1 MNFIDLPKLPVM
13 SEPDGWNSRT
23 LPLCVN
29 YLVALFAIQ
38 RQILRFSA
46 GWLPGISSWEAK
58 IATGQF
64 VFEDAQNAEI
74 LLKRLHEL
82 KMASAE
88 YKSVENLSELINAVA
103 GCKSGNEW
111 LYALYRNV
119 KPWFVRLLERYLAE
133 SDPVMDAP
141 THHLIRSLIAN
152 QKSQMNWFEQFS
164 QNSSPPEQADIRA
177 WLEHSA
183 SLLEGVEIDAHAL
196 RLCGPACD
204 SNSWA
209 DLPDFKVASE
219 PCRDPGSHLVREWP
233 FPAEMES
240 YAEKRFVVFW
250 SHTQEMQFAESLAAI
265 LYETAQMPWA
275 FHYDLAR
282 HVADEVRHS
291 RMGQVRLQQ
300 LGIKLEDVPMMTQHY
315 SSRVHLDPLERFCLM
330 TLVLEADSFESKRA
344 NVKMFE
350 QEGDKISVLYETYDI
365 RDEMLHTGFGHTWV
379 PIMLRVNHDSR
390 SVQDL
395 VNHCRKI
402 ISGTASVSPA
412 KSKE

>member
-1 MNFIDLPKLPVM
+1 MNLVDLPKLPAV
-13 SEPDGWNSRT
+13 SEPDGWNSRS
-23 LPLCVN
+23 LSLCVN
-29 YLVALFAIQ
+29 HLVALFAIQ

-46 GWLPGISSWEAK
+46 GWLPGIPSWEAK
-58 IATGQF
+58 IAVGQY

-82 KMASAE
+82 KAASAE
-88 YKSVENLSELINAVA
+88 YKSVENLSELMNAIS

-111 LYALYRNV
+111 LYTLYRNV
-119 KPWFVRLLERYLAE
+119 KPWFVRLLERYLSE
-133 SDPVMDAP
+133 SDPIMDAP
-141 THHLIRSLIAN
+141 THDLIRGIIAN
-152 QKSQMNWFEQFS
+152 QKSQMSWFEEFS
-164 QNSSPPEQADIRA
+164 ANSSMMEQPGIRA
-177 WLEHSA
+177 WLEFSET
-183 SLLEGVEIDAHAL
+183 LLEGVELDANGL
-196 RLCGPACD
+196 RLSGPACD
-204 SNSWA
+204 SKSWA
-209 DLPDFKVASE
+209 DLPDFKVVSE
-219 PCRDPGSHLVREWP
+219 PCRDPGSHVVREWP

-240 YAEKRFVVFW
+240 YAENRFLVFW

-291 RMGQVRLQQ
+291 KMGQVRLQQ
-300 LGIKLEDVPMMTQHY
+300 LGVRLEDVPMMTQHY
-315 SSRVHLDPLERFCLM
+315 ASRVHLDPLERFCLM
-330 TLVLEADSFESKRA
+330 TLVLEADSFERKRA

-350 QEGDKISVLYETYDI
+350 KEGDQISALYETYDI

-395 VNHCRKI
+395 VQHCRNI
-402 ISGTASVSPA
+402 ISGSTSVSPA
-412 KSKE
+412 KSTE